1 MEPFTPC
8 DTMTEQ
14 RENLLYLL
22 GRMRQMQA
30 SADIQRVPQLSI
42 SPPTS
47 ATGFYKRP
55 AEDQPLDFSAPK
67 NPRLSPDWFPS
78 YSYPDNKHDSLG
90 SDGNSD
96 LSSHS
101 PGSTGESPREP
112 MPGSSSPPRPALTR
126 LSIPAPSP
134 KDSVSSKADLLTTVP
149 AAQLSAPTNKFPLL
163 KPISSLQI
171 PEQIKQEFNPFLNL
185 ANLSA
190 AKSSLPNPPVSLSL
204 PFSNLPL
211 FQQTQKPLSFPEK
224 KNSFPSIPLPFQTSS
239 PSLEP
244 LNELTKVSVD
254 SQTKYAEF
262 RENMLKNM
270 ETSRTTKMKRSD
282 QENLNPFTPGTPKNK
297 HNDSLDMTPTHHSTP
312 NHAENYDGKDAAYW
326 ERRRKNNEAA
336 KRSRDSRRQKENEIA
351 VRASFLE
358 QENIQLKMELV
369 QLRTELGSIR
379 DQMNRRPMESN
390 C

>member
-1 MEPFTPC
+1 MDQIKTEPFTPY
-8 DTMTEQ
+8 DNMSEQ
-14 RENLLYLL
+14 RENLLLLL

-30 SADIQRVPQLSI
+30 NADIQKVPQLSI
-42 SPPTS
+42 SPPTC
-47 ATGFYKRP
+47 TPGFYKRP
-55 AEDQPLDFSAPK
+55 ADDQPLDFSAPK
-67 NPRLSPDWFPS
+67 NPRLSPDWFPTF
-78 YSYPDNKHDSLG
+78 SYPDNKHDSLG

-101 PGSTGESPREP
+101 PGSSGESPREP
-112 MPGSSSPPRPALTR
+112 LPGSSSPPRPALTR

-134 KDSVSSKADLLTTVP
+134 KNSVSSKADLLTTVP
-149 AAQLSAPTNKFPLL
+149 AAQLSGPAHKFALL
-163 KPISSLQI
+163 KPIASLQL
-171 PEQIKQEFNPFLNL
+171 PEHSKQEFNPFLNL
-185 ANLSA
+185 A
-190 AKSSLPNPPVSLSL
+190 KPSLTNTPVSLSL

-211 FQQTQKPLSFPEK
+211 FQQAQKPLAQTNFA
-224 KNSFPSIPLPFQTSS
+224 SIPLPFQTST
-239 PSLEP
+239 PKLEP
-244 LNELTKVSVD
+244 LTELTKVSVD
-254 SQTKYAEF
+254 SQAKYAEF
-262 RENMLKNM
+262 RENMMKNI
-270 ETSRTTKMKRSD
+270 ETTRTKTKKGD
-282 QENLNPFTPGTPKNK
+282 QENCNPFTPGTPTSK

-312 NHAENYDGKDAAYW
+312 NNADNRGDGKDAAYW

-379 DQMNRRPMESN
+379 DQMSRRPREAN

>member
-8 DTMTEQ
+8 DNMNEQ
-14 RENLLYLL
+14 RENLLFLL

-30 SADIQRVPQLSI
+30 NADIQQVPQLSI

-47 ATGFYKRP
+47 ASGFYKRP

-67 NPRLSPDWFPS
+67 NPRLSPEWFPT

-101 PGSTGESPREP
+101 PGSSGDSPREP
-112 MPGSSSPPRPALTR
+112 LPGSSSPPRPALTR
-126 LSIPAPSP
+126 LSIPSP
-134 KDSVSSKADLLTTVP
+134 KSSVSSKADLLTTVP
-149 AAQLSAPTNKFPLL
+149 QFSHPAHRFPLL
-163 KPISSLQI
+163 KPIASLQL
-171 PEQIKQEFNPFLNL
+171 PEHTKQEFNPFLNL
-185 ANLSA
+185 AGLSA
-190 AKSSLPNPPVSLSL
+190 AQPNISNTPVSLSL
-204 PFSNLPL
+204 PFSNLPI
-211 FQQTQKPLSFPEK
+211 FPQAQNPLSFVNN
-224 KNSFPSIPLPFQTSS
+224 KNSFASMPLPFQTSS

-254 SQTKYAEF
+254 SQAKYAEF
-262 RENMLKNM
+262 RENMLKNI
-270 ETSRTTKMKRSD
+270 ETTRTKAKKCD
-282 QENLNPFTPGTPKNK
+282 QENSYSYAPGTPNNK

-312 NHAENYDGKDAAYW
+312 NGDIRTEGKDSAYW

-336 KRSRDSRRQKENEIA
+336 KRSRDSRRHKENEIA
-351 VRASFLE
+351 VRASYLE

-379 DQMNRRPMESN
+379 DQMNRRPLESN

>member
-8 DTMTEQ
+8 DNMNEQ
-14 RENLLYLL
+14 RENLLFLL

-30 SADIQRVPQLSI
+30 NADIQRVPQLSI

-47 ATGFYKRP
+47 ASGFYKRP

-67 NPRLSPDWFPS
+67 NARLSPVWFPT
-78 YSYPDNKHDSLG
+78 YGYPDNKHDSLG
-90 SDGNSD
+90 SDGHSD

-101 PGSTGESPREP
+101 PGSTGDSPREP
-112 MPGSSSPPRPALTR
+112 LPGSSSPPRPALTC

-134 KDSVSSKADLLTTVP
+134 KHSVSSKNDLLTTVP
-149 AAQLSAPTNKFPLL
+149 SAQLFNPAHKFPLL
-163 KPISSLQI
+163 KPIASLQL
-171 PEQIKQEFNPFLNL
+171 PGHPAQEFNPFLNL
-185 ANLSA
+185 AGLSA
-190 AKSSLPNPPVSLSL
+190 NKPSLPNTPVSLSL
-204 PFSNLPL
+204 PFSNLPI
-211 FQQTQKPLSFPEK
+211 FPQTQKPLSFVDNH
-224 KNSFPSIPLPFQTSS
+224 KNSFPSLPFPFQTSS

-254 SQTKYAEF
+254 SQAKYAEF
-262 RENMLKNM
+262 RENMLKNI
-270 ETSRTTKMKRSD
+270 ETTRTKTKQCD
-282 QENLNPFTPGTPKNK
+282 QENSFSYTPGTPNNK
-297 HNDSLDMTPTHHSTP
+297 HDDSLDMTPTHHSTP
-312 NHAENYDGKDAAYW
+312 SNGKDSAYW

-336 KRSRDSRRQKENEIA
+336 KRSRDSRRHKENEIA
-351 VRASFLE
+351 VRASYLE

-379 DQMNRRPMESN
+379 DQMNRRPQQSN